1 MLEPFLVGSERPG
14 GDWDMKCPLHKD
26 NKRSGRVNFQKN
38 VWVCFAGCGK
48 GNLSGLL
55 RRMRAQ
61 SPQPPSGKVRKQ
73 NVGGQSASIPMSQA
87 ERWHRALLADRH
99 AMEYLWRVR
108 AVDEE
113 SMRQFGI
120 GYDRARQ
127 AFTIPVFND
136 NGQLFNVRKYRPN
149 AGGDKKIWWA
159 VPSGGATIPLFGM
172 NVIADSTWVVV
183 CEGEMD
189 AILANQY
196 GFPAVSGTA
205 GASTWHLSWSEQLR
219 DRDIIICYDRD
230 HSGEVGARKVAE
242 SLEHYARSIY
252 IATIPLNKKGADV
265 SDFFM
270 EGGTSEGFRHV
281 LKRAKPFQKRITDP
295 MSMEPFKV
303 SVMDSFDSQNIGR
316 ALSMD
321 VLISGR
327 SKEPYSLPKVV
338 TSTCT
343 MDAGNQCSICPMRAA
358 GGRMNYEIQP
368 SSPTLLE
375 MLESNKTAQQDALRQ
390 YIKAAK
396 CNRLEHEVK
405 SYQTVEQLY
414 VRPSWDEESGDFT
427 PRLVNSVGKHNTM
440 PSQVVTVT
448 GTTWP
453 DPKEQKNE
461 LLAWN
466 VQETENAI
474 DEFRVTPEIVSRL
487 KVFQPKGRQSP
498 LQKLVEVAKDYE
510 QHVTRIYGRLDLHVA
525 VMLVYH
531 SVITFPFQDKVERRG
546 WLDALVVGDTRT
558 GKSEVSQRLLEQ
570 YRLGQFVN
578 CEAATFA
585 GIVGGL
591 QQMADRQWAV
601 TWGIIPMSDRR
612 LVVLDEAS
620 GLSFENIQAM
630 SDVRS
635 RGFVRLQKIQAEQA
649 WARTRLLWLSNPR
662 DSSMERYTYGIQAIE
677 PLIGNREDIARFDF
691 AMALT
696 QHDVSMEDIYQVP
709 SRDEPQYSAE
719 DAQTLVMWAWSRQAE
734 DIRWEFGAEDDV
746 FTAAGWL
753 GQEYVGDPPLLQA
766 ANAHVKVARIA
777 VAMAAATFSTD
788 RTGKHIVVKRAHV
801 VSALKFLHSLY
812 KKETFGYHR
821 LSERMHDQAER
832 AEESID
838 DAQRWLLENRMMID
852 FLQQVEGQFRR
863 EMVEQ
868 MLNVSREEA
877 NALVQK
883 MFYWGLVS
891 PNGYAVKMTP
901 ALHSLLRH
909 IEQEDGR

>member
-1 MLEPFLVGSERPG
+1 
-14 GDWDMKCPLHKD
+14 
-26 NKRSGRVNFQKN
+26 
-38 VWVCFAGCGK
+38 
-48 GNLSGLL
+48 
-55 RRMRAQ
+55 
-61 SPQPPSGKVRKQ
+61 
-73 NVGGQSASIPMSQA
+73 
-87 ERWHRALLADRH
+87 
-99 AMEYLWRVR
+99 
-108 AVDEE
+108 
-113 SMRQFGI
+113 
-120 GYDRARQ
+120 
-127 AFTIPVFND
+127 
-136 NGQLFNVRKYRPN
+136 
-149 AGGDKKIWWA
+149 
-159 VPSGGATIPLFGM
+159 
-172 NVIADSTWVVV
+172 
-183 CEGEMD
+183 
-189 AILANQY
+189 
-196 GFPAVSGTA
+196 
-205 GASTWHLSWSEQLR
+205 
-219 DRDIIICYDRD
+219 
-230 HSGEVGARKVAE
+230 
-242 SLEHYARSIY
+242 
-252 IATIPLNKKGADV
+252 
-265 SDFFM
+265 
-270 EGGTSEGFRHV
+270 
-281 LKRAKPFQKRITDP
+281 
-295 MSMEPFKV
+295 
-303 SVMDSFDSQNIGR
+303 
-316 ALSMD
+316 
-321 VLISGR
+321 
-327 SKEPYSLPKVV
+327 
-338 TSTCT
+338 
-343 MDAGNQCSICPMRAA
+343 
-358 GGRMNYEIQP
+358 
-368 SSPTLLE
+368 
-375 MLESNKTAQQDALRQ
+375 
-390 YIKAAK
+390 
-396 CNRLEHEVK
+396 
-405 SYQTVEQLY
+405 
-414 VRPSWDEESGDFT
+414 
-427 PRLVNSVGKHNTM
+427 
-440 PSQVVTVT
+440 
-448 GTTWP
+448 
-453 DPKEQKNE
+453 
-461 LLAWN
+461 
-466 VQETENAI
+466 
-474 DEFRVTPEIVSRL
+474 
-487 KVFQPKGRQSP
+487 
-498 LQKLVEVAKDYE
+498 
-510 QHVTRIYGRLDLHVA
+510 VTRIYGRLDLHVA

-531 SVITFPFQDKVERRG
+531 SVITFPFQDKLERRG